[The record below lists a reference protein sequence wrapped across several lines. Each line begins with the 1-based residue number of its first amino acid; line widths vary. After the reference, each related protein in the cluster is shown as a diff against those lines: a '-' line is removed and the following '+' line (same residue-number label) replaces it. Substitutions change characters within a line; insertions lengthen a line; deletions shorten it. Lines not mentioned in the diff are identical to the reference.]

1 MASEEL
7 NQPSLVIDQSLEF
20 DSQIFDNSGS
30 KNISLIEQ
38 AKLKLKLGI
47 KQPMS
52 EILADNG

>member
-7 NQPSLVIDQSLEF
+7 NRPSLVIDQSLEF